1 MRDTQPYIPKPHARP
16 HAPAL
21 LPAGVLAPTRVATIA
36 AHAGIGQRL
45 RWQGT
50 VSAFTPELSALAPPA
65 ALYLT
70 DIVDMNGVRVWAE
83 VWLRYTGHLRQFG
96 LCMGEMVAFVARV
109 DRQLDGTYT
118 LNRPS
123 HFERIAPAPVM
134 AEGAV
139 SRNSRP
145 L

>member
-36 AHAGIGQRL
+36 AHTYIDQRV
-45 RWQGT
+45 RWHGT
-50 VSAFTPELSALAPPA
+50 VAAFTPGSSALAPPA

-70 DIVDMNGVRVWAE
+70 DIVDTNGVRVWAE
-83 VWLRYTGHLRQFG
+83 VWLRYTGRLRQFS
-96 LCMGEMVAFVARV
+96 LCVGEIVAFVARV

-123 HFERIAPAPVM
+123 HFERIASGQVITAV
-134 AEGAV
+134 AV